1 MFRLNKKY
9 TNENGLSLIEL
20 LAAIVLIG
28 IVSILLFSMTAKAIE
43 NNRIISQETFLRDE
57 ADIIVSKFIKTMYST
72 KQDHIIYNVTKNDG
86 NSYIEITNDLTK
98 CRRNEDG
105 KFLDTNGNVLN
116 NDNLC
121 RPTLKPIGFKTENG
135 VTKIHILDEVY
146 KVSNNNI
153 QVLSTS
159 KVNGKPIETSIY
171 EIELKLSITHT
182 RGSKE
187 TTREMTFKNEIQPIV
202 NKK

>member
-1 MFRLNKKY
+1 MFRLNKKNL
-9 TNENGLSLIEL
+9 NENGLSLIEL

-72 KQDHIIYNVTKNDG
+72 RQDHIINNVTTSNG
-86 NSYIEITNDLTK
+86 NSYIEITNDLSK

-105 KFLDTNGNVLN
+105 KFLDTDGNVLN
-116 NDNLC
+116 NDDLC
-121 RPTLKPIGFKTENG
+121 RPTLKPIGFKKENN
-135 VTKIHILDEVY
+135 TIKIHILDEIY
-146 KVSNNNI
+146 NISNNNI

-159 KVNGKPIETSIY
+159 KVNGKPKETSIY
-171 EIELKLSITHT
+171 EIELNLQITHT
-182 RGSKE
+182 RGNKE
-187 TTREMTFKNEIQPIV
+187 TIRTMTFKNEIQPILTS
-202 NKK
+202 K